1 MRRLIRSI
9 KQSTGGLELNKDP
22 ATVDW
27 FKRRIGMKKSI
38 CLLLVL
44 FVAGCAFP
52 ATKEGMVVTNYV
64 APKQTGERIFIKE
77 STGGSTTLPFWTS
90 QIPNDNFTEAVKES
104 LLNSKAFSAL
114 STNWGD
120 DWGLEIDIRKVNQP
134 FIGTEFT
141 VTTDITYTLY
151 LKGKKVHEANIHEA
165 GTATFSDSIWGVKRL
180 RLANESSGRANVKK
194 FIAELSSQRLD

>member
-1 MRRLIRSI
+1 
-9 KQSTGGLELNKDP
+9 
-22 ATVDW
+22 
-27 FKRRIGMKKSI
+27 MKKSI
-38 CLLLVL
+38 CLMLAL

-64 APKQTGERIFIKE
+64 ASKQTGQRIFIKE

-120 DWGLEIDIRKVNQP
+120 DWGLEIEIREVNQP
-134 FIGTEFT
+134 FFGAEFS
-141 VTTDITYTLY
+141 VTTDIRYTLY
-151 LKGKKVHEANIHEA
+151 LKSKKVYEANIHEA
-165 GTATFSDSIWGVKRL
+165 GSATFSDSIWGVKRL
-180 RLANESSGRANVKK
+180 RLANESSGRANVKR
-194 FIAELSSQRLD
+194 FITELSNQKLD